1 MSPRRGPIYEHPPR
15 YLQAS
20 SWGSDLDRGG
30 ARMAAVSGI
39 DWASQWHD
47 VDIADELGT
56 RLLAARF
63 AHDERGVC
71 ALIAALAEHGVERV
85 AIERPDGLLVARL
98 LAAGI
103 TVLAIHPNQVAA
115 ARDRFRA
122 AAGKS
127 DQFDG
132 FVLREL
138 GRTDSHRFP
147 VLAPCGDET
156 LALRAL
162 VRTREDLVGARVA
175 LANQLRAHLDAFWPG
190 AARIFSDIDSPI
202 ALCFLPRSP
211 GPADARGLGPKRLA
225 AFLARHAHCG
235 RKTPEALLARLRS
248 APTAAIGE
256 LETEARR
263 TAVLGLASA
272 LRPLVEQISQLT
284 SEIRGAIHAHPDGP
298 IFLSFFRD
306 PKSVITA
313 AGLLAELGDNR
324 HRYPTRDSLASDA
337 GMAPVAIESGKRRTA
352 AFRWACDKRLRNHL
366 AVLADSSRH
375 HHPWAADIY
384 QRARD
389 RGCDHPHACRILG
402 RAWTRVLWRCWQ
414 DHTTYDTTQHQA
426 ATRHLTPTRGHRASH
441 VGAPRTGSG
450 ASTGSPSQ
458 TRRTTR
464 SAARPS

>member
-1 MSPRRGPIYEHPPR
+1 MSPHRGPIYERPPR
-15 YLQAS
+15 YLPVGS
-20 SWGSDLDRGG
+20 SGSDLDRGG
-30 ARMAAVSGI
+30 PRMAAVSGI
-39 DWASQWHD
+39 DWASEWHD
-47 VDIADELGT
+47 VDIADEHGT

-71 ALIAALAEHGVERV
+71 ALIAALLEHRVARV

-138 GRTDSHRFP
+138 CRTDSHRFH

-190 AARIFSDIDSPI
+190 AARIFADIDSPI
-202 ALCFLPRSP
+202 ALAFLARYPSP
-211 GPADARGLGPKRLA
+211 TDARGLGPKRLA
-225 AFLARHAHCG
+225 AFLARHAYCG

-248 APTAAIGE
+248 APVAAIGE

-263 TAVLGLASA
+263 TAVLGLVGA
-272 LRPLVEQISQLT
+272 LRPLVEQIGQLT
-284 SEIRGAIHAHPDGP
+284 SEIRGVIRAHPDGP

-306 PKSVITA
+306 PKSVVTA
-313 AGLLAELGDNR
+313 AGLLCEIGDNR
-324 HRYPTRDSLASDA
+324 ARYPRDETLAAD
-337 GMAPVAIESGKRRTA
+337 GGQAPVTKQSGKPRA
-352 AFRWACDKRLRNHL
+352 VSFRWACDKRRPTHL
-366 AVLADSSRH
+366 AGRADS
-375 HHPWAADIY
+375 
-384 QRARD
+384 
-389 RGCDHPHACRILG
+389 
-402 RAWTRVLWRCWQ
+402 
-414 DHTTYDTTQHQA
+414 
-426 ATRHLTPTRGHRASH
+426 TRH
-441 VGAPRTGSG
+441 
-450 ASTGSPSQ
+450 
-458 TRRTTR
+458 
-464 SAARPS
+464 